1 MQLNF
6 FVLIIYSPYPSDKE
20 RIADVTIFMIA
31 GHDTTA
37 YQLSWIIIELSRHP
51 ECVLKL
57 RAELDS
63 IFPREKSGSVN
74 SGLLGEANEK
84 EGDEGGDEKGRDKA
98 VFTPQQL
105 SKLTYLSM
113 VIKEGMRLWPVTA
126 IGTSRIAAADIP
138 CNGKIIPKG
147 YTASVS
153 FFSMF
158 RLW

>member
-1 MQLNF
+1 M
-6 FVLIIYSPYPSDKE
+6 
-20 RIADVTIFMIA
+20 TIFMIA

-74 SGLLGEANEK
+74 GELLGEGKNKTGGDKDDNEK
-84 EGDEGGDEKGRDKA
+84 RHDKA

-113 VIKEGMRLWPVTA
+113 VIREGMRLWPVTA
-126 IGTSRIAAADIP
+126 VGTSRIAAADIP

-147 YTASVS
+147 STASVS
-153 FFSMF
+153 FFAMF
-158 RLW
+158 RLWLVGQFLFITIVIF